1 MAFDQ
6 ATWPTDSPK
15 NALQTRYP
23 LLSQTIIAPNMT
35 NHPPSP
41 TPLRILHLEDSTLD
55 HELVKRELK
64 KSGDSIDIQRV
75 DTLEDF
81 AEALEQATFG
91 VVLADYRLPGFTALD
106 AWEMMQ
112 KKALTTPF
120 VLLSGAIGESAAVAA
135 IKVGISDYLPK
146 EDIGKLA
153 RVLERAIEMHRIQ
166 LEKEAADAE
175 LAQSEKRLA
184 SFAEHLQSTIEQ
196 ERAAIAREIHD
207 DIGGSL
213 AAVRFDLSWISRRT
227 SDPATLSHLTAAS
240 DMLAHA
246 LDASQRIM
254 MNLRPAVLDQGLVAA
269 VHWLATSF
277 TKRTGLPATLRSP
290 QKIEGLSKPVQLAA
304 YRTTQEALTNIGKYA
319 QCTQV
324 KIELS
329 DAEGVLTLEVTD
341 DGIGIAGHD
350 LDKASSFGIRGL
362 KERARTV
369 GGWLDV
375 SSQPGHGTSI
385 ILSIPLA
392 TSAVDDPGDFDK

>member
-1 MAFDQ
+1 
-6 ATWPTDSPK
+6 
-15 NALQTRYP
+15 
-23 LLSQTIIAPNMT
+23 MT
-35 NHPPSP
+35 NHPPSH
-41 TPLRILHLEDSTLD
+41 TPLRILHLEDSPLD
-55 HELVKRELK
+55 HELVKRELHK
-64 KSGDSIDIQRV
+64 AGDAIEIERV
-75 DTLEDF
+75 DTLKDF
-81 AEALEQATFG
+81 AWALERATFS

-106 AWEMMQ
+106 AWEVMQ
-112 KKALTTPF
+112 KKELTTPF

-146 EDIGKLA
+146 EDIGKLG
-153 RVLERAIEMHRIQ
+153 RVLERAIEMHRIR
-166 LEKEAADAE
+166 LEKEAADTE

-184 SFAEHLQSTIEQ
+184 SFAEHLQTTIEH

-227 SDPATLSHLTAAS
+227 SDPAMLSHLGAAS

-277 TKRTGLPATLRSP
+277 SKRTGLPATVRSP

-329 DAEGVLTLEVTD
+329 DAEGVLTLEVSD
-341 DGIGIAGHD
+341 DGIGITGQD
-350 LDKASSFGIRGL
+350 RDKTSSFGIRGL
-362 KERARTV
+362 QERARTV

-375 SSQPGHGTSI
+375 SSQPGHGTAI
-385 ILSIPLA
+385 ILSIPL
-392 TSAVDDPGDFDK
+392 TTTAVDDPGDFDK

>member
-1 MAFDQ
+1 
-6 ATWPTDSPK
+6 
-15 NALQTRYP
+15 
-23 LLSQTIIAPNMT
+23 MT
-35 NHPPSP
+35 NHPPNH

-55 HELVKRELK
+55 HELVKRELRRAN
-64 KSGDSIDIQRV
+64 GAAEIERV

-81 AEALEQATFG
+81 TQALDQSTFS

-106 AWEMMQ
+106 AWEVMQ
-112 KKALTTPF
+112 LKKLTTPF

-135 IKVGISDYLPK
+135 IKTGISDYLPK
-146 EDIGKLA
+146 EDIGKLG
-153 RVLERAIEMHRIQ
+153 RVLERAIEMHRMQ
-166 LEKEAADAE
+166 LEKEEADAE
-175 LAQSEKRLA
+175 IAQSERRLA
-184 SFAEHLQSTIEQ
+184 SFAEHLQKTIEQ

-213 AAVRFDLSWISRRT
+213 AAVRFDLSWISRHT
-227 SDPATLSHLTAAS
+227 SDPATLSHLGAAS
-240 DMLAHA
+240 DMLTHA

-277 TKRTGLPATLRSP
+277 SKRTGVPATVRSP
-290 QKIEGLSKPVQLAA
+290 STIEGLSKHVQLAA

-341 DGIGIAGHD
+341 NGIGIAGKD
-350 LDKASSFGIRGL
+350 LDKTKSFGLRGL
-362 KERARTV
+362 KERARTI

-375 SSQPGHGTSI
+375 SSQPGQGTAI
-385 ILSIPLA
+385 ILSIPL
-392 TSAVDDPGDFDK
+392 TNSTTDDLGDLDK

>member
-1 MAFDQ
+1 
-6 ATWPTDSPK
+6 
-15 NALQTRYP
+15 
-23 LLSQTIIAPNMT
+23 MT
-35 NHPPSP
+35 NHPPSH

-55 HELVKRELK
+55 HELVKRELHRA
-64 KSGDSIDIQRV
+64 GNAVEIERV

-81 AEALEQATFG
+81 AVALERDAFS

-106 AWEMMQ
+106 AWEVMQ
-112 KKALTTPF
+112 KKELTTPF

-146 EDIGKLA
+146 EDIGKLG
-153 RVLERAIEMHRIQ
+153 RVLERAIEMHRIR

-184 SFAEHLQSTIEQ
+184 SFAEHLQTTIEQ

-227 SDPATLSHLTAAS
+227 SDPAMLSHLGAAS
-240 DMLAHA
+240 DMLTHA

-277 TKRTGLPATLRSP
+277 SKRTGLPATVRSP

-329 DAEGVLTLEVTD
+329 DAEGVLTLEVSD
-341 DGIGIAGHD
+341 DGIGITGQD
-350 LDKASSFGIRGL
+350 RDKTSSFGIRGL
-362 KERARTV
+362 QERARTV

-375 SSQPGHGTSI
+375 SSQPGHGTAI
-385 ILSIPLA
+385 ILSIPL
-392 TSAVDDPGDFDK
+392 TTTAVDDPGDFDK

>member
-1 MAFDQ
+1 MKSQPA
-6 ATWPTDSPK
+6 
-15 NALQTRYP
+15 NA
-23 LLSQTIIAPNMT
+23 A
-35 NHPPSP
+35 
-41 TPLRILHLEDSTLD
+41 PLRILHLEDSTLD
-55 HELVKRELK
+55 HELVKRELQR
-64 KSGDSIDIQRV
+64 SGAAVEITRV

-81 AEALEQATFG
+81 SLALEQSDFNI
-91 VVLADYRLPGFTALD
+91 VLADYRLPGFTALD
-106 AWEMMQ
+106 AWQVLEQ
-112 KKALTTPF
+112 KKIGTPF
-120 VLLSGAIGESAAVAA
+120 VLLSGAIGEAAAVAA

-146 EDIGKLA
+146 EDIGKLW
-153 RVLERAIEMHRIQ
+153 RVLERAIEMHRIR
-166 LEKEAADAE
+166 LEKEVADAE

-213 AAVRFDLSWISRRT
+213 AAVRLDLGWLSRHT
-227 SDPATLSHLTAAS
+227 ADAATLSHLGAAS

-277 TKRTGLPATLRSP
+277 SRRTGLPVAVRSP
-290 QKIEGLSKPVQLAA
+290 EKIEGLSKSVQLAT

-319 QCTQV
+319 HCTQV
-324 KIELS
+324 KIELA
-329 DAEGVLTLEVTD
+329 DTEGLLTLEIFD
-341 DGIGIAGHD
+341 DGIGISAQD
-350 LDKASSFGIRGL
+350 LAKTNSFGIRGL

-369 GGWLDV
+369 NGWLDV
-375 SSQPGHGTSI
+375 SSQPGHGTAI

-392 TSAVDDPGDFDK
+392 QPAAKDAGDFDT

>member
-1 MAFDQ
+1 MA
-6 ATWPTDSPK
+6 K
-15 NALQTRYP
+15 HP
-23 LLSQTIIAPNMT
+23 L
-35 NHPPSP
+35 NH

-55 HELVKRELK
+55 HELVKRELQ
-64 KSGDSIDIQRV
+64 KSGDTVEIERV

-81 AEALEQATFG
+81 AAALEQATFS

-106 AWEMMQ
+106 AWEVIQ
-112 KKALTTPF
+112 KKELATPF

-146 EDIGKLA
+146 EDIGKLG

-175 LAQSEKRLA
+175 LALSEKRLT
-184 SFAEHLQSTIEQ
+184 SFAEHLQTTIEQ

-227 SDPATLSHLTAAS
+227 SDAATLSHLAAAS

-277 TKRTGLPATLRSP
+277 SKRTGLPATVRSP
-290 QKIEGLSKPVQLAA
+290 QQIQGLSKPMQLAA

-319 QCTQV
+319 KCTQV

-341 DGIGIAGHD
+341 DGVGITGHD
-350 LDKASSFGIRGL
+350 LDKTSSFGIRGL

-385 ILSIPLA
+385 ILSVPLA
-392 TSAVDDPGDFDK
+392 TSAVDNPGDFDK

>member
-1 MAFDQ
+1 MKSQPANQ
-6 ATWPTDSPK
+6 SP
-15 NALQTRYP
+15 LQ
-23 LLSQTIIAPNMT
+23 
-35 NHPPSP
+35 
-41 TPLRILHLEDSTLD
+41 ILHLEDSLLD
-55 HELVKRELK
+55 HALVKRELQR
-64 KSGDSIDIQRV
+64 SGEAIEITRV
-75 DTLEDF
+75 DTLDDF
-81 AEALEQATFG
+81 SRALEQSTFS

-106 AWEMMQ
+106 AWQVMLQ
-112 KKALTTPF
+112 KQLRTPF

-146 EDIGKLA
+146 EDMGKLW

-184 SFAEHLQSTIEQ
+184 SFAEHLQDTIEQ

-213 AAVRFDLSWISRRT
+213 AAVRFDLAWISRHT
-227 SDPATLSHLTAAS
+227 SDPATLSHLGAAS
-240 DMLAHA
+240 DMLTHA

-254 MNLRPAVLDQGLVAA
+254 RNLRPAVLDQGLVAA

-277 TKRTGLPATLRSP
+277 SKRTGLTATVRAP
-290 QKIEGLSKPVQLAA
+290 QKIEGLPKSVQLAA

-319 QCTQV
+319 DCTQV
-324 KIELS
+324 KIEIS
-329 DAEGVLTLEVTD
+329 DTEGVLTLEVSD
-341 DGIGIAGHD
+341 NGRGIGAQD
-350 LDKASSFGIRGL
+350 LAKASSFGIRGL

-375 SSQPGHGTSI
+375 SSQPGHGTAI
-385 ILSIPLA
+385 ILSIPL
-392 TSAVDDPGDFDK
+392 TQSAPDDSGDNDT

>member
-1 MAFDQ
+1 M
-6 ATWPTDSPK
+6 K
-15 NALQTRYP
+15 
-23 LLSQTIIAPNMT
+23 SQ
-35 NHPPSP
+35 PSNT
-41 TPLRILHLEDSTLD
+41 TPLRILHLEDAMLD
-55 HELVKRELK
+55 HELVKRELHRA
-64 KSGDSIDIQRV
+64 GAVAEITRV

-81 AEALEQATFG
+81 SLALEKSVFD

-106 AWEMMQ
+106 AWQVMQ
-112 KKALTTPF
+112 QKRLGTPF

-135 IKVGISDYLPK
+135 IQVGISDYLPK
-146 EDIGKLA
+146 EDIGKLW

-175 LAQSEKRLA
+175 LAESEKRLA

-213 AAVRFDLSWISRRT
+213 AAVRLDLGWISRHT
-227 SDPATLSHLTAAS
+227 SDPATLSHLGAAS

-277 TKRTGLPATLRSP
+277 TRRTGLAVAVRSP
-290 QKIEGLSKPVQLAA
+290 EKIEGLSKSIQLAA

-319 QCTQV
+319 HCTQV
-324 KIELS
+324 KIELA
-329 DAEGVLTLEVTD
+329 DTEGLLTLEVFD
-341 DGIGIAGHD
+341 DGIGISTQD
-350 LDKASSFGIRGL
+350 LSKTTSFGIRGL

-369 GGWLDV
+369 NGWLDV
-375 SSQPGHGTSI
+375 SSQPGQGTAI

-392 TSAVDDPGDFDK
+392 QSAATDPGDFDT